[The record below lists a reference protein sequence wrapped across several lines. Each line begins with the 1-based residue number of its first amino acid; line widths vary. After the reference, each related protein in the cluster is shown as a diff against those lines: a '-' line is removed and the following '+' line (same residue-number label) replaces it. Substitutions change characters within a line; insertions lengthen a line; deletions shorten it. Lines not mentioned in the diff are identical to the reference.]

1 MYYPK
6 SQIKTNLYT
15 KGNDFVIFGTDEE
28 YKGYY
33 YILSN
38 GRIYSGKIP
47 NDPNTRRLQPYSQ
60 SLSFLANTPDP
71 ETGYSGSL
79 TDDASF
85 FSLPQPYVIS
95 SNLNVSVVPLA
106 PKQSYPVVT
115 EKDYKLGE
123 FQRYF
128 LKKNNEPKFME
139 ISLEDYRKYI
149 SKNQETLHYLYT
161 PFQINWVL
169 TGDKEQI
176 YKTNK
181 SIVSK
186 MERERNIP
194 GFSHYFKDN
203 FTQFHK

>member
-15 KGNDFVIFGTDEE
+15 NGKEFVFFGTDEE

-33 YILSN
+33 YTISK
-38 GRIYSGKIP
+38 GRVYSGKTP
-47 NDPNTRRLQPYSQ
+47 SDPTTKRLQPYSQ
-60 SLSFLANTPDP
+60 SPSFIANEPDP
-71 ETGYSGSL
+71 ESGEAGSL
-79 TDDASF
+79 NDDTAY
-85 FSLPQPYVIS
+85 FSLPQSYLNS
-95 SNLNVSVVPLA
+95 SNLNVSVAPLA

-139 ISLEDYRKYI
+139 ISLEDYRKYT

-169 TGDKEQI
+169 TGEKEQV
-176 YKTNK
+176 YKINK